1 MGAPESSAASV
12 ASGAAQAR
20 TRRKPYLCF
29 LVRCRLEEGASRG
42 GEPSW
47 RFTVQ
52 QVGPGAARRSFAC
65 LSDVE
70 AYLEAELVRSVK
82 QMAGS
87 TA

>member
-1 MGAPESSAASV
+1 
-12 ASGAAQAR
+12 
-20 TRRKPYLCF
+20 
-29 LVRCRLEEGASRG
+29 
-42 GEPSW
+42 
-47 RFTVQ
+47 
-52 QVGPGAARRSFAC
+52 VGPGAAHRSFAC